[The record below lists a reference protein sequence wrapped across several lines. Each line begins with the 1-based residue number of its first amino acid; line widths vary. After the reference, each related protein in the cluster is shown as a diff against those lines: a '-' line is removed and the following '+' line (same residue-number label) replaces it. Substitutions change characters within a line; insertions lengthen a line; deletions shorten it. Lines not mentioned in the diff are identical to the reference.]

1 MFGNQKLKQKIE
13 NLEEKIEEI
22 KSELNKQVKLSKFLL
37 NHQKEDVV
45 AEIKK
50 IFNNEYLITLCYEL
64 QVEYL
69 YDNEIKNVSIELSR
83 GYGINNF
90 DVENVENINNTI
102 SIIKIKN
109 YDKYKIF
116 QLNKEIS
123 KLVEI
128 TSLVEHYDNINK
140 KDVKTEAIDSNNRN
154 KTENVKNKIKK
165 TRDSALKKYYK
176 QMNLNL
182 NVRDFKENGTLDEI
196 ETATLLYLYD
206 KYKNLDEII
215 KHIKLA
221 RGSLIKYTYI
231 IKKLGYLIYN
241 HGIGRVANGCLIY
254 NN

>member
-22 KSELNKQVKLSKFLL
+22 KLGLDKQVKLSKFLL

-45 AEIKK
+45 AEVKK
-50 IFNNEYLITLCYEL
+50 FVKDEYLITLCYEL

-83 GYGINNF
+83 GYGIYYF
-90 DVENVENINNTI
+90 YVENVENINDKI
-102 SIIKIKN
+102 AIIKIKN
-109 YDKYKIF
+109 YDEYKIF

-123 KLVEI
+123 KLTEI

-140 KDVKTEAIDSNNRN
+140 KDIKTQAVYSNNGN
-154 KTENVKNKIKK
+154 KTENVKKEIERP
-165 TRDSALKKYYK
+165 RDSVLRKYYK

-182 NVRDFKENGTLDEI
+182 NVRGFKENSNLDEM

>member
-1 MFGNQKLKQKIE
+1 M
-13 NLEEKIEEI
+13 EEKIEEI

-90 DVENVENINNTI
+90 DVENVENINDTI

-128 TSLVEHYDNINK
+128 TSLVEHYNIDK
-140 KDVKTEAIDSNNRN
+140 KSEKTQAVYSNNRN
-154 KTENVKNKIKK
+154 KTENVKNKIERP
-165 TRDSALKKYYK
+165 RDSALRKYYK